1 MDKMNNIDLHIH
13 TNYSDG
19 TFTPK
24 EIVDLA
30 KKNNMKVLS
39 FTDHDTIKG
48 VKEGI
53 EYAKKFG
60 IKVIPGV
67 ELSTFSVMEIHIL
80 GYNFDINNTKLIETL
95 EDFSQQREERVLK
108 ILNELKKYNI
118 NIERNEL
125 EASNSVGRLH
135 VAKALLSKGYVSSIP
150 EAFDR
155 YLGANGIAYFPS
167 KRITPLEGVA
177 LIKQAGGIPVIAH
190 PLRLLQQKKLEDLVA
205 GLKPHGLG
213 GIEAYYNTHD
223 EATVK
228 TLLSIARKNNFI
240 ATGGTDFHGANR
252 NIELGSVLF
261 DLDLFTKKKLGLI

>member
-1 MDKMNNIDLHIH
+1 MNNIDLHIH

-53 EYAKKFG
+53 EYAKKAG

-108 ILNELKKYNI
+108 ILNELKK
-118 NIERNEL
+118 
-125 EASNSVGRLH
+125 
-135 VAKALLSKGYVSSIP
+135 
-150 EAFDR
+150 
-155 YLGANGIAYFPS
+155 
-167 KRITPLEGVA
+167 
-177 LIKQAGGIPVIAH
+177 
-190 PLRLLQQKKLEDLVA
+190 
-205 GLKPHGLG
+205 
-213 GIEAYYNTHD
+213 
-223 EATVK
+223 
-228 TLLSIARKNNFI
+228 
-240 ATGGTDFHGANR
+240 
-252 NIELGSVLF
+252 
-261 DLDLFTKKKLGLI
+261 

>member
-1 MDKMNNIDLHIH
+1 MNNIDLHIH

-108 ILNELKKYNI
+108 ILNELKEAGDPVKDIETKTEYLKAYNQRNWSVCWRI
-118 NIERNEL
+118 IMREFNLER
-125 EASNSVGRLH
+125 
-135 VAKALLSKGYVSSIP
+135 
-150 EAFDR
+150 
-155 YLGANGIAYFPS
+155 ANF
-167 KRITPLEGVA
+167 
-177 LIKQAGGIPVIAH
+177 
-190 PLRLLQQKKLEDLVA
+190 ED
-205 GLKPHGLG
+205 
-213 GIEAYYNTHD
+213 
-223 EATVK
+223 
-228 TLLSIARKNNFI
+228 
-240 ATGGTDFHGANR
+240 
-252 NIELGSVLF
+252 
-261 DLDLFTKKKLGLI
+261 